1 MQNINFHIIIMEIL
15 TLMLQPLSLC
25 FKPGSGFCHIQAQ
38 KSSKMFALVIRVEPQ
53 LEAYFVHR
61 DKTLSDILDKY
72 SRFVLLE
79 LQILFA

>member
-15 TLMLQPLSLC
+15 TLMLEPLSLC

-38 KSSKMFALVIRVEPQ
+38 KSSKMFALVIRVE
-53 LEAYFVHR
+53 AYFVHP